1 MRRAALIIWA
11 ALSGLLAACASS
23 SSGSVLKA
31 PPIVQQP
38 DNVALPYGITA
49 IDYHFHDTH
58 PSLPLTVD
66 RNVLWVNQG
75 QVKHNV
81 TIPGLGFSRDISPG
95 EGFTIKNLGRKLG
108 GEGVYTFFCRYH
120 ESLGMTGVIVIRGP
134 SSVPTVPPSLLP
146 PSYSPIPIPPP
157 VSSPP

>member
-1 MRRAALIIWA
+1 MRRAVLIVCAGLSAL
-11 ALSGLLAACASS
+11 LVACSS
-23 SSGSVLKA
+23 SSALHA

-38 DNVALPYGITA
+38 DNTALPYGITA

-58 PSLPLTVD
+58 PSLPLTAN
-66 RNVLWVNQG
+66 RAVLWVNQG

-108 GEGVYTFFCRYH
+108 GEGVYTFYCAYH
-120 ESLGMTGVIVIRGP
+120 QSLGMTGVIVIRGP